1 MKTYN
6 ELPQMIS
13 DLYLSNCNQV
23 EDYFEGEK
31 LANQFFTECGIEGTV
46 SVNEIKSI
54 MTFDEDRNIT
64 VKTKIYECYVDSG
77 SVDYFHF
84 YYDVEL

>member
-13 DLYLSNCNQV
+13 VLYLSNCNQV
-23 EDYFEGEK
+23 ENYLEGEK
-31 LANQFFTECGIEGTV
+31 LANQFFTECEIDGTV
-46 SVNEIKSI
+46 TIDEIKSI
-54 MTFDEDRNIT
+54 MTFDEERNIT
-64 VKTKIYECYVDSG
+64 IKTKIYECYVDSG

>member
-6 ELPQMIS
+6 ELPQMLS
-13 DLYLSNCNQV
+13 ALCLSNCNKV
-23 EDYFEGEK
+23 ENYLEGEK
-31 LANQFFTECGIEGTV
+31 LANQFFTECEIEGAVTIDA
-46 SVNEIKSI
+46 IKLI
-54 MTFDEDRNIT
+54 MTFDEERNTT

-84 YYDVEL
+84 YCDVEC